1 VFLPTRAGEGVFE
14 LDAWDQGIGGIQ
26 RINNQDMRAHG
37 EYFPA
42 KLKNGEK
49 QQVILQVRGTRVS
62 VTWNGEPRM
71 TWDLSNRR
79 FDSTVLWETGGGIGL
94 GLCAWRSPTVFHRVA
109 YRALPVE

>member
-1 VFLPTRAGEGVFE
+1 
-14 LDAWDQGIGGIQ
+14 
-26 RINNQDMRAHG
+26 MRAHG